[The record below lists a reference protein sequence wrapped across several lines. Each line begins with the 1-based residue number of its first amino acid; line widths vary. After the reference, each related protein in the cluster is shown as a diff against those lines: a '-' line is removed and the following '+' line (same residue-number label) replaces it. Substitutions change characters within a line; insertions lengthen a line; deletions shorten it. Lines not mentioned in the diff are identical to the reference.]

1 MRAAQEAWTHEAER
15 RTHSNKQRDKLLA
28 IVRRCGFINPIIVG
42 ENDNVAGHSILSVW
56 ETGVPRRNAMA
67 KKRKM
72 ARGTAQKGGN
82 PPKHTQFRKG
92 TSGNPRGR
100 PKGSKNLS
108 TYLMEA
114 ARDQVTATVG
124 GRTRTISK
132 LQATTMQLATKAA
145 GGDQAAMGRFLDW
158 VDEIETRAAS
168 VKPSQFPIGAPDIEV
183 IRAVYERMKQCDPEK
198 KREA

>member
-1 MRAAQEAWTHEAER
+1 
-15 RTHSNKQRDKLLA
+15 
-28 IVRRCGFINPIIVG
+28 
-42 ENDNVAGHSILSVW
+42 
-56 ETGVPRRNAMA
+56 MA

-114 ARDQVTATVG
+114 ARDHITATVG

-145 GGDQAAMGRFLDW
+145 GAIRRRPVSCLTGLTKSKPVPPMLSRASSRSANPISKSSGRSTN
-158 VDEIETRAAS
+158 E
-168 VKPSQFPIGAPDIEV
+168 
-183 IRAVYERMKQCDPEK
+183 
-198 KREA
+198 

>member
-1 MRAAQEAWTHEAER
+1 
-15 RTHSNKQRDKLLA
+15 
-28 IVRRCGFINPIIVG
+28 
-42 ENDNVAGHSILSVW
+42 
-56 ETGVPRRNAMA
+56 MA

-72 ARGTAQKGGN
+72 ARRTAQQGGN

-100 PKGSKNLS
+100 PKGSKNFA

-114 ARDQVTATVG
+114 ARDQVSATVG

-168 VKPSQFPIGAPDIEV
+168 VKPTQFPLRAPDIEV
-183 IRAVYERMKQCDPEK
+183 IRAAYERMKQCDPEK
-198 KREA
+198 PEE